1 MASIAS
7 QTDPTAGPQH
17 AAFQNA
23 ALALANHWPEYLIE
37 AAALGLFMF
46 SACSF
51 GVLLEHPSSPFRQ
64 AIPNVFAR
72 QALAGLAMGL
82 TLVAIVFSP
91 WGKRSG
97 AHMNPSLTLAFYFLG
112 KIGRWDA
119 LFYGLAQFA
128 GGITGVVIAAVVWQ
142 GPVADPRVNY
152 FVTRPGPGGAQVAFL
167 AETAISFG
175 MMLTVLIVSNHK
187 RLARFTG
194 LFAGCLVATYI
205 TFEAPLSG
213 MSMNP
218 ARTFGSAFSAGDW
231 RWLWIYF
238 TAPTLG
244 MILAAAHYRAWRGP
258 QAVYCAKLH
267 HHNDQRCI
275 FRCSYSQLGA

>member
-7 QTDPTAGPQH
+7 QTHPTAGRRN
-17 AAFQNA
+17 AAFQGA
-23 ALALANHWPEYLIE
+23 AQALASHWPEYLIE
-37 AAALGLFMF
+37 AAALGFFMF

-51 GVLLEHPSSPFRQ
+51 GVLLEHPSSPLRQ
-64 AIPNVFAR
+64 AIPNAFHR

-82 TLVAIVFSP
+82 TLVTIVFSP

-97 AHMNPSLTLAFYFLG
+97 AHMNPALTLTFYFLG
-112 KIGRWDA
+112 KIERWDA
-119 LFYGLAQFA
+119 VFYGLAQFA
-128 GGITGVVIAAVVWQ
+128 GGIAGVVIAAIAWQ
-142 GPVADPRVNY
+142 GTVADPRVNY
-152 FVTRPGPGGAQVAFL
+152 VVTTPGPTGPRVAFL
-167 AETAISFG
+167 AELAISFG
-175 MMLTVLIVSNHK
+175 MMLTVLIVSNNK

-194 LFAGCLVATYI
+194 LFAGCLVAAYI

-238 TAPTLG
+238 AAPTLG
-244 MILAAAHYRAWRGP
+244 MALAAAHYRAWRGP
-258 QAVYCAKLH
+258 QAVFCAKLH

-275 FRCSYSQLGA
+275 FRCNYPQLGA